1 VISARALKKC
11 FADGTGG
18 ELPVL
23 NGVDLEVKRA
33 EFVAILGPSGSGKST
48 LLHVLGGL
56 DIHYQGEV
64 QVAGVK
70 LAALDDKGLARFRNR
85 EIGFVFQSFHL
96 IPNLTAI
103 ENVLL
108 PAYFDP
114 RSINGEHRHRAEE
127 VLSRVGMIGKKDRVP
142 AQLSGGER
150 QRVAIARAL
159 FARPKVLF
167 CDEPT
172 GNLDSVTGREV
183 IDLFR
188 ALHQEGLTV
197 LVVTHEERMSA
208 AAQRILRLRDGRLA
222 DELDPEMRE

>member
-1 VISARALKKC
+1 MISARALKKC

-96 IPNLTAI
+96 IPNLTAT

>member
-1 VISARALKKC
+1 VISARALKKS

>member
-1 VISARALKKC
+1 MISARALKKC

-70 LAALDDKGLARFRNR
+70 LGALDDKGLARFRNR